1 MILVISDQITHVIER
16 FSIECRETKTKE
28 ITTANPT
35 QERKYHQESKRT
47 PGENKQT
54 AWSAGKREWR
64 SRDWF
69 QF

>member
-1 MILVISDQITHVIER
+1 MILVLSDQITHVIER
-16 FSIECRETKTKE
+16 FSIECRKTKTKE